1 MAKTKVQ
8 KQKELQLLKDKVG
21 QAKSLIFTSYAGLS
35 VAAVEELRK
44 KFRQAGVEY
53 QAAKKRLFDLAL
65 ADQQLATTKIHDLTG
80 SIAAAFSMDDEVS
93 AAKIAQEFSKK
104 NERLEIKSG
113 LLKVDGTWKLLSAEE
128 VKALANLP
136 SKEQLLAKLVG
147 TINAPVSGFVNVLA
161 GNIRGLLYALK
172 AIQEK
177 K

>member
-1 MAKTKVQ
+1 MAKTKEQ
-8 KQKELQLLKDKVG
+8 KQKELQLLKDKIN
-21 QAKSLIFTSYAGLS
+21 QAKSLVFTSYAGLT

-44 KFRQAGVEY
+44 KFRLAGVEY

-65 ADQQLATTKIHDLTG
+65 ADHKSEELTVHDLSG
-80 SIAAAFSMDDEVS
+80 SIAAAFSMDDEIS

-104 NERLEIKSG
+104 NEKLTIESG
-113 LLKVDGTWKLLSAEE
+113 LLKVDGSWKVISAAE

-147 TINAPVSGFVNVLA
+147 TINAPVSSFVNVLA
-161 GNIRGLLYALK
+161 GNLRGLVNTLK